1 MGGQATVAP
10 VAGSTSRS
18 AGGRSGPARTTV
30 ALLKDTAA
38 SHGDHEAFVDGEIR
52 LTFAGWD
59 RAADGLAAH
68 LADLGVGRGD
78 VVALL
83 LPSSADY
90 AICYQATMRLGAI
103 TTGINS
109 RLGANEVASILE
121 RTGPT
126 VFIADDPLEAP
137 ATTAKGI
144 KRSELAPLY

>member
-10 VAGSTSRS
+10 VAGST
-18 AGGRSGPARTTV
+18 RTTV
-30 ALLKDTAA
+30 ELLKDTAA
-38 SHGDHEAFVDGEIR
+38 SHGDHEAFVDGAIR
-52 LTFAGWD
+52 LTFASWD

-90 AICYQATMRLGAI
+90 AICYQAIMRLGAI

-121 RTGPT
+121 RTSPT
-126 VFIADDPLEAP
+126 VFIVDDALEAP
-137 ATTAKGI
+137 ATTAKVVT
-144 KRSELAPLY
+144 RSELGALYQRDPL

>member
-1 MGGQATVAP
+1 MGGQATVGP

-30 ALLKDTAA
+30 DLLRDTAA
-38 SHGDHEAFVDGEIR
+38 SHGEHEAFIDREIR
-52 LTFAGWD
+52 LTFAVWD

-68 LADLGVGRGD
+68 LSDLGVGRGD

-90 AICYQATMRLGAI
+90 AVCYQAVMRLGAI

-109 RLGANEVASILE
+109 RLGVNEVASILE
-121 RTGPT
+121 RTNPS
-126 VFIADDPLEAP
+126 VFIV
-137 ATTAKGI
+137 
-144 KRSELAPLY
+144 